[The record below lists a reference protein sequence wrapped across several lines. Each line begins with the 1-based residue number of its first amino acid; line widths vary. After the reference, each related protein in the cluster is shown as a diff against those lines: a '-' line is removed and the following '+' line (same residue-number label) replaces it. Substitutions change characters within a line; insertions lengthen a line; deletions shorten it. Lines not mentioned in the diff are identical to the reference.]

1 MVTLFRNT
9 DGTHNKSDANSA
21 DKWNF
26 RRICTDMNGMR
37 SLPHGAS
44 HGEWKA
50 YAHRRVSYT
59 VTSRELVRQVPNK
72 Q

>member
-1 MVTLFRNT
+1 MVPLFCNT
-9 DGTHNKSDANSA
+9 DDTHIICGANIA
-21 DKWNF
+21 DKWDF
-26 RRICTDMNGMR
+26 RKICTDKNGMR

-44 HGEWKA
+44 HGEWKI